1 YELYMQALEVETLNH
16 LRGSLPIILKQDNVV
31 HDGHHELGLGE
42 LRFPV
47 TSWVNPRK
55 ELRYVVSY
63 NIMNSVNLHR
73 RHLDKFQKAE
83 IGLKTKISRDS
94 SLNDSQD
101 LHV

>member
-1 YELYMQALEVETLNH
+1 MQALEVETLNH

-47 TSWVNPRK
+47 TSWVNPWK
-55 ELRYVVSY
+55 ELRYVV
-63 NIMNSVNLHR
+63 SVNLHR